1 MRGAR
6 GFNLP
11 ELLVAMVLGLALLA
25 AFLAVLL
32 RCRDQF
38 ATHESLARLHDAAR
52 HALSVLVPDIEHA
65 GFYGFGHGAEAQV
78 IGALPAGLDDCGTG
92 FALAL
97 DRPVQGANNRFAL
110 GAGATDCEPTGS
122 AGGARESTD
131 VLTLRHA
138 AFDTAAPRAGRLQIH
153 SHRLAA
159 HGAPLLFA
167 DGRALPTDADKEIRD
182 LEVRSYYIA
191 NDSVGRRGWPALRVK
206 ALTEAAGSAQFRDE
220 EVLPGV
226 EDLQVEIGVLDD
238 GGAEPRIA
246 FLPPEDA
253 GLAGRRVLAVR
264 LWLRIRADRT
274 EPGYRDTESLAYSD
288 SSFAPSGADA
298 AHRRLLVSRTV
309 ALRDAP

>member
-6 GFNLP
+6 GFSLP
-11 ELLVAMVLGLALLA
+11 ELLVAMVLGLSLLA

-52 HALSVLVPDIEHA
+52 HALSVLAPDIEHA
-65 GFYGFGHGAEAQV
+65 GFYGFAHGAEAQV
-78 IGALPAGLDDCGTG
+78 VGALPAGLDDCGTG

-110 GAGATDCEPTGS
+110 GADATDCEPTGS
-122 AGGARESTD
+122 AGGAREGTD

-153 SHRLAA
+153 SRRLTS
-159 HGAPLLFA
+159 HGAALLFA
-167 DGRALPTDADKEIRD
+167 DGRALPADADAEIRD
-182 LEVRSYYIA
+182 LEIRSYYVA

-206 ALTEAAGSAQFRDE
+206 ALTEAGGGAQFRDE

-226 EDLQVEIGVLDD
+226 EDLQVEIGVLEDD
-238 GGAEPRIA
+238 GAEKRLA
-246 FLPPEDA
+246 FLRPDDA

-274 EPGYRDTESLAYSD
+274 EPGFRDSESLAYSD
-288 SSFAPSGADA
+288 AVFAPSAADA
-298 AHRRLLVSRTV
+298 AHRRLLISRTV
-309 ALRDAP
+309 ALRNTP